1 MKEKRNI
8 FICLIFLSICWAYM
22 WGICANPFQVSCFNY
37 AGWGDH
43 LQSYLGW
50 ISYAKDTNT
59 DIFSRS
65 FSGWTWPVSSEML
78 YADTIPILSIIIKPF
93 FNLFSI
99 DFQYFS
105 IASLIN
111 LLATYYC
118 GLLIGKHFKI
128 KIGLSSL
135 LGILLALSPIAIIRI
150 TGHEALSLHFFI
162 VYPITL
168 LIIRSVSN
176 IKWSLL
182 MFGSLGTHAYFFPII
197 LLLKICSSCYNFRNN
212 LLERRKLLILVIKD
226 IFITVYSIAL
236 GLYTFGYI
244 GNAFS
249 STKNDELW
257 SANLLALIDP
267 QDYSLIF
274 DKLNIVRPYQWEGYS
289 YLGVLFIILLTIAS
303 VIKIKEKKVDIAI
316 FPKRSSYYFILLLFL
331 LIAIGSPIYFGE
343 NLIIKKS
350 ILMYPGSFL
359 NTFRATGRFMWPI
372 YYSLVIWSFVTIA
385 KRINYKTR
393 LTNIFIIL
401 VLLLMTENHF
411 FVLNDSRNQM
421 NGHYISG
428 QKYKKE
434 INDSEIAKLL
444 FKNNYFIN
452 ATGNPFYLS
461 SSIPSL
467 MPQSINTNIMTNY
480 YPRFARENKNFV
492 DLYSQ
497 EPCKILTDVFDQV
510 DDDILSS
517 TLILMENQYIDNCN
531 LYDFNQKLQ
540 LPNENVSIF
549 SLSRKEIPN
558 N

>member
-1 MKEKRNI
+1 
-8 FICLIFLSICWAYM
+8 
-22 WGICANPFQVSCFNY
+22 
-37 AGWGDH
+37 
-43 LQSYLGW
+43 
-50 ISYAKDTNT
+50 
-59 DIFSRS
+59 
-65 FSGWTWPVSSEML
+65 
-78 YADTIPILSIIIKPF
+78 
-93 FNLFSI
+93 
-99 DFQYFS
+99 
-105 IASLIN
+105 
-111 LLATYYC
+111 
-118 GLLIGKHFKI
+118 
-128 KIGLSSL
+128 
-135 LGILLALSPIAIIRI
+135 
-150 TGHEALSLHFFI
+150 
-162 VYPITL
+162 
-168 LIIRSVSN
+168 
-176 IKWSLL
+176 
-182 MFGSLGTHAYFFPII
+182 
-197 LLLKICSSCYNFRNN
+197 
-212 LLERRKLLILVIKD
+212 
-226 IFITVYSIAL
+226 
-236 GLYTFGYI
+236 
-244 GNAFS
+244 
-249 STKNDELW
+249 
-257 SANLLALIDP
+257 
-267 QDYSLIF
+267 
-274 DKLNIVRPYQWEGYS
+274 
-289 YLGVLFIILLTIAS
+289 
-303 VIKIKEKKVDIAI
+303 
-316 FPKRSSYYFILLLFL
+316 
-331 LIAIGSPIYFGE
+331 
-343 NLIIKKS
+343 
-350 ILMYPGSFL
+350 
-359 NTFRATGRFMWPI
+359 MWPI
-372 YYSLVIWSFVTIA
+372 YYSLVIWSFLTIA

-434 INDSEIAKLL
+434 INDNEIAKLL

-510 DDDILSS
+510 DDNILSS